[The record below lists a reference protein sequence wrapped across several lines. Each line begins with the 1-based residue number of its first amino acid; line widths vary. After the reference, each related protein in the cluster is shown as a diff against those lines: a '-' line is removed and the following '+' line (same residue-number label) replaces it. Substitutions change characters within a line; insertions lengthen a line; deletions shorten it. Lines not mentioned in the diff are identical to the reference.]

1 MLFSREG
8 GLTQGRC
15 WPPDLQT
22 FHDQMTA
29 KGVRFPIAPKKQE
42 YGGVLARFEDSEG
55 ASVTVNGK
63 QGDRQD

>member
-1 MLFSREG
+1 MS
-8 GLTQGRC
+8 
-15 WPPDLQT
+15 
-22 FHDQMTA
+22 DQIDQHIERSGICA
-29 KGVRFPIAPKKQE
+29 KRSDQ

>member
-1 MLFSREG
+1 
-8 GLTQGRC
+8 
-15 WPPDLQT
+15 
-22 FHDQMTA
+22 MTA